1 MKKNIFDKFQDWLI
15 LQIEK
20 FEKREDRDVLRRVP
34 FWILFF
40 FPYGIYLLLFKTKV
54 NKLIKVLVTIAI
66 AFFSIIGLD
75 IALYPNRVYDNT
87 CKESYNKFVLEHED
101 LKLREPLY
109 ASKTSDFKLG
119 DKVYFAFN
127 IYDSLD
133 MYYGIFEI
141 NNYHKDYKLVSLYD
155 VDYDFSNV
163 YTSKEFE
170 GVKEIHPV
178 VLSFIL
184 SSQKDFDLSAMS
196 KETDVKEDDV
206 FCNTI
211 NQELKVKN
219 KIYSFEFNDFTVTK
233 VVEKA
238 TDKVLFETSF
248 EESFNNYMP
257 QIVRNMLEKD
267 FNSSYKVVGYN
278 YFNNGHYYHINVA
291 DKNYTV
297 KYLPG
302 VNAELLLVEDLDE
315 FKSYLD
321 SMIDKY

>member
-1 MKKNIFDKFQDWLI
+1 MKKNIFDKFQDWLV

-170 GVKEIHPV
+170 RIKEIHPV

-184 SSQKDFDLSAMS
+184 SGQKDFDLSVIS

-238 TDKVLFETSF
+238 TGKVLFETSF

>member
-1 MKKNIFDKFQDWLI
+1 MKKNIFDKFQDWLV

>member
-1 MKKNIFDKFQDWLI
+1 MKKNIFDKFQDWLV

-170 GVKEIHPV
+170 RIKEIHPV

-184 SSQKDFDLSAMS
+184 SGQKDFDLSVIS

>member
-1 MKKNIFDKFQDWLI
+1 MKKNIFDKFQDWLV

-267 FNSSYKVVGYN
+267 FNSSYKIVGYN
-278 YFNNGHYYHINVA
+278 YFNNGHYYHIKVA

-321 SMIDKY
+321 SMINKY

>member
-1 MKKNIFDKFQDWLI
+1 MKKNIFDKFQDWLV

-321 SMIDKY
+321 SMINKY

>member
-1 MKKNIFDKFQDWLI
+1 MKKNIFDKFQDWLV

-267 FNSSYKVVGYN
+267 FNSSYKIVGYN

>member
-1 MKKNIFDKFQDWLI
+1 MKKNIFDKFQDWLV

-170 GVKEIHPV
+170 RVKEIHPV

-184 SSQKDFDLSAMS
+184 STQKDFNLNDIS
-196 KETDVKEDDV
+196 KETEVKEDDAFYNV
-206 FCNTI
+206 I
-211 NQELKVKN
+211 NQELKIKN
-219 KIYSFEFNDFTVTK
+219 KVYSFEFNDFAVVKVT
-233 VVEKA
+233 EKA
-238 TDKVLFETSF
+238 TNKVLFETVFEKSF
-248 EESFNNYMP
+248 DNYIP
-257 QIVRNMLEKD
+257 QIVRGLLEKN
-267 FNSSYKVVGYN
+267 FNSNYKVTGYN
-278 YFNNGHYYHINVA
+278 YLNNTHYFHINVA

-321 SMIDKY
+321 SMINKY

>member
-1 MKKNIFDKFQDWLI
+1 MKKNIFDKFQDWLV

-196 KETDVKEDDV
+196 KETDVKEDDI

>member
-1 MKKNIFDKFQDWLI
+1 MKKNIFDKFQDWLV

-211 NQELKVKN
+211 NQELKVKD
-219 KIYSFEFNDFTVTK
+219 KVYSFEFNDFTVTK

>member
-1 MKKNIFDKFQDWLI
+1 
-15 LQIEK
+15 
-20 FEKREDRDVLRRVP
+20 
-34 FWILFF
+34 
-40 FPYGIYLLLFKTKV
+40 
-54 NKLIKVLVTIAI
+54 
-66 AFFSIIGLD
+66 
-75 IALYPNRVYDNT
+75 
-87 CKESYNKFVLEHED
+87 
-101 LKLREPLY
+101 
-109 ASKTSDFKLG
+109 
-119 DKVYFAFN
+119 
-127 IYDSLD
+127 
-133 MYYGIFEI
+133 
-141 NNYHKDYKLVSLYD
+141 
-155 VDYDFSNV
+155 
-163 YTSKEFE
+163 
-170 GVKEIHPV
+170 
-178 VLSFIL
+178 
-184 SSQKDFDLSAMS
+184 MS

-257 QIVRNMLEKD
+257 QIVRNMLERD

>member
-1 MKKNIFDKFQDWLI
+1 MKKNIFDKFQDWLV

-170 GVKEIHPV
+170 RIKEIHPV

-184 SSQKDFDLSAMS
+184 SGQKDFDLSAIS

-238 TDKVLFETSF
+238 TGKVLFETSF